1 MTPLCHGANCCR
13 LNAGTAGRRGR
24 TQAARRASSSASY
37 SKVQLLPP
45 PHKLVAE
52 VETTRR
58 RADCIH
64 EQSVPCGMYRTDA
77 GVRSLSLSLSA
88 GRAAATAADA
98 SGGGIQLFTQS
109 VVGRLVLLAW
119 TVFAHQHRVCH
130 QSYAVITRPSLDW
143 WRHATA
149 VRSVPSFTYG
159 SRWST
164 MTARGDF

>member
-77 GVRSLSLSLSA
+77 GVRSLSLSL
-88 GRAAATAADA
+88 
-98 SGGGIQLFTQS
+98 L
-109 VVGRLVLLAW
+109 VVLLLLLLMLAVV
-119 TVFAHQHRVCH
+119 VFN
-130 QSYAVITRPSLDW
+130 YSL
-143 WRHATA
+143 
-149 VRSVPSFTYG
+149 
-159 SRWST
+159 SRWLGGWYYWRGRCSRIST
-164 MTARGDF
+164 EFVISHTP